1 MHESSLH
8 CRWRARGPCGDGS
21 TDCRNGSG
29 GNPRSHG
36 DAYIGGQRIAVRSA
50 RRVLATGD
58 VLHGGPDFDMSYLLP
73 ELDRLANSYRLIYH
87 DQWGHGW
94 SADGVRAEDV
104 KLGSTISS
112 KCGDAFGWTRSPG
125 QAAEAP
131 HSDTGHRR
139 RPRFHP
145 VGYCQS
151 YRGGTAGREA
161 RYHEELRPLRVL
173 RVPRTSG
180 ERSTISAPSRAPHLA

>member
-87 DQWGHGW
+87 DQRGRGR

-104 KLGSTISS
+104 KLGSEIDDIEQVRRRFRLDTISWPSCGGSALRHWPSPATTISS
-112 KCGDAFGWTRSPG
+112 CWRLPVISRRHCRPG
-125 QAAEAP
+125 
-131 HSDTGHRR
+131 S
-139 RPRFHP
+139 
-145 VGYCQS
+145 S
-151 YRGGTAGREA
+151 
-161 RYHEELRPLRVL
+161 L
-173 RVPRTSG
+173 S
-180 ERSTISAPSRAPHLA
+180 